1 MNKPKI
7 QVILA
12 SIREGRAGE
21 KIAQWFMDAVKTNTS
36 ADLELVDLKN
46 YPLPLF
52 ADSDAVRR
60 REGKHPIAIVQK
72 WIEKISEADG
82 YIFIT
87 PEYNHGYS
95 SALKNALD
103 YTYKPWNGKSVGFV
117 SYGGGAGGSRAV
129 EQLRQVVVELQMH
142 DARDQ
147 VIIPM
152 IWSAFDA
159 EGKLANSEV
168 HAKTA
173 NTVVDKVADLAM
185 KLK

>member
-21 KIAQWFMDAVKTNTS
+21 KVAAWFMDAVKNNQS
-36 ADLELVDLKN
+36 ADLELVDLKD
-46 YPLPLF
+46 YPLPMF
-52 ADSDAVRR
+52 ADSDAVRH
-60 REGKHPIAIVQK
+60 REGQHPIAVVQK
-72 WIEKISEADG
+72 WIEKISAADG

-103 YTYKPWNGKSVGFV
+103 YTYKPWNNKSVAFV

-129 EQLRQVVVELQMH
+129 EQLKNVGVELQMH
-142 DARDQ
+142 SIHDQ
-147 VIIPM
+147 VVIPM
-152 IWSAFDA
+152 IWSAFDTQ
-159 EGKLANSEV
+159 GKLANSEA

-173 NTVVDKVADLAM
+173 NAVVDKVAALAL